1 MEMVENKKGVLIKR
15 YPFFLNIFKDY
26 FNPLTNFVSLDLLL
40 EALFLCMMFFLAKR
54 SSIEI
59 TLLRSGVASVLSVV
73 IRNLLI
79 ADLVVFA

>member
-1 MEMVENKKGVLIKR
+1 MN
-15 YPFFLNIFKDY
+15 Y
-26 FNPLTNFVSLDLLL
+26 FNPLTNFVSLDLLF
-40 EALFLCMMFFLAKR
+40 EALFLWMMFFLAKR

-59 TLLRSGVASVLSVV
+59 TLLKSGVASDLSVV